1 MINLILVGISI
12 ILSVI
17 LVILLLYIRR
27 LKNENTDGEREPLL
41 SKYNNNV
48 SISEEI
54 LSRFS
59 SKKPR
64 IQKSREIANNFK
76 SGEKI
81 EDTFSILNKI
91 DKEELLIVNQLSQY
105 CQSFN
110 EQRLL
115 ENDLSNNDKAS
126 SSKLI
131 EQNKQDPI
139 DLNQIPSDILSR
151 SHGKSVPNNSTLDIL
166 KFKLYQQELEK
177 KKKDKSVYSGLL
189 NQYDSTY
196 ESPYSSRGSVYKTNH
211 DEKNKFSSYTDH
223 YVSIDEQGYQRDTV
237 NPIVNTN
244 KPPLYSVSMMSSSHA
259 SNLNNNDSKRNS
271 NNSLSKI
278 RVNTN
283 AKSTSVLTRNSSN
296 INNENRI
303 NNENYHTPV
312 NPNNFGDANSNEHD
326 YGNNYMNYNNDNSNN
341 PQEIENIKSLNSNDG
356 NGLSSP
362 SAVMSSPKLFKD
374 TSSPSIIVPRDI
386 GDSVILDMKQEQQ
399 ALSLQAPQNIPNSNV
414 EDYNEATHPSEYN
427 STNNNNDN
435 YNNYTSLNLMD
446 NNQNS
451 QTLINNTTKNNI
463 INKSNLFPDIT
474 HDFSINNNI
483 SELMD
488 EDEDDYSESYSYS
501 SLSHRRGSTDYST
514 KRLSRA
520 SEGSS
525 SSNKNIANSTL
536 FTSSLPPISRPT
548 RVQSLPKPKNNSSD
562 SSSSKKTMAKAQ
574 DYIALSQ
581 RSFPVRANF
590 IPDISF
596 DDEIK
601 LNTGDLV
608 VITDVY
614 LDAWAKGINIMTN
627 STGVFP
633 LCYLNTDEPQAQAK
647 TKRFTKIVNQD
658 K

>member
-12 ILSVI
+12 ILSVV
-17 LVILLLYIRR
+17 LVILLLYIRH
-27 LKNENTDGEREPLL
+27 LKSENTDGEREPLL
-41 SKYNNNV
+41 SKYTNI

-54 LSRFS
+54 LSRFGN
-59 SKKPR
+59 KKPR

-91 DKEELLIVNQLSQY
+91 DKEELLIVNQLS
-105 CQSFN
+105 SIL
-110 EQRLL
+110 LL

-131 EQNKQDPI
+131 EQNQQDPI
-139 DLNQIPSDILSR
+139 DLNQIPSDILSK
-151 SHGKSVPNNSTLDIL
+151 SYGKSVPNNSTLDIL

-196 ESPYSSRGSVYKTNH
+196 ESPYSSRGSVYKISH
-211 DEKNKFSSYTDH
+211 DEKNKFGSFTDH
-223 YVSIDEQGYQRDTV
+223 YVTIDEQGYQQDAANT
-237 NPIVNTN
+237 IVNTN
-244 KPPLYSVSMMSSSHA
+244 KPPLYSVSMMSSSNA
-259 SNLNNNDSKRNS
+259 SNLNNHDYKRNNKKNS
-271 NNSLSKI
+271 NNSLSKT
-278 RVNTN
+278 RLNTN
-283 AKSTSVLTRNSSN
+283 TKSTSVLTNNSLN
-296 INNENRI
+296 INNES
-303 NNENYHTPV
+303 YHTPV
-312 NPNNFGDANSNEHD
+312 NPINFGDVNSNEHD
-326 YGNNYMNYNNDNSNN
+326 YENNYMNHNNDNSYSSNNN
-341 PQEIENIKSLNSNDG
+341 PQEIENLKSLNSNDG

-362 SAVMSSPKLFKD
+362 STIMSSPKLFKD
-374 TSSPSIIVPRDI
+374 TSSPSIILPRNID
-386 GDSVILDMKQEQQ
+386 DSVILDMKQEQQ
-399 ALSLQAPQNIPNSNV
+399 VFNLQAPQNIPNSNV
-414 EDYNEATHPSEYN
+414 EDYNVAIHPSD
-427 STNNNNDN
+427 NNNNTNSNNDH
-435 YNNYTSLNLMD
+435 YDNYTSLNLMD

-451 QTLINNTTKNNI
+451 QILINSTANNNI
-463 INKSNLFPDIT
+463 IKKSNLFSDIT
-474 HDFSINNNI
+474 NDLSINNNI
-483 SELMD
+483 SELVD
-488 EDEDDYSESYSYS
+488 EDDDEDDYSENYSHS
-501 SLSHRRGSTDYST
+501 SFLSQRRGSTDYST

-536 FTSSLPPISRPT
+536 FTSSLPPISRPI
-548 RVQSLPKPKNNSSD
+548 RIQSLPKSKSNSTD
-562 SSSSKKTMAKAQ
+562 SGVSGKKTMAKAQ